1 MNAQRLFFRSLYI
14 IFKVI
19 TIKMLIHIFFFSGL
33 FDILPSQVESQI
45 LSDGNVKVFDLNKLV
60 SNGINNLTIKYKRP
74 LIFGLIGKPKI
85 YATRYLKGMGL
96 SMNSTW
102 SGMVFHHYFWSHV
115 PQRTCLKTI
124 PTHPLRHT
132 WPEVVIGNHTRSSAV
147 HGRSFHKGLTKPTI
161 IFM

>member
-60 SNGINNLTIKYKRP
+60 SNGINNLSIKYKKP

-85 YATRYLKGMGL
+85 YATRYLKGMNFQTYYVLLFNNLKKSHFTNPPIFNFQFKNSLFFFILMKIRLKCCFFHLYENQTQILL
-96 SMNSTW
+96 SAW
-102 SGMVFHHYFWSHV
+102 FGA
-115 PQRTCLKTI
+115 RTT
-124 PTHPLRHT
+124 P
-132 WPEVVIGNHTRSSAV
+132 A
-147 HGRSFHKGLTKPTI
+147 
-161 IFM
+161 